1 MEEKRPYSSAKKM
14 FFVVL
19 YFAYY
24 VAGYGYLNH
33 INAERGINHTLAFP
47 FEESIPL
54 VPEFV
59 FGYFLVVLVVV
70 IAVLA
75 IDSMKLL
82 KQSLIAFFLLTTISL
97 VIFYIFPVKMVWR
110 PEILPSSSISYK
122 VLTFTYWID
131 EPYNLFP
138 SLHVSTAFLASWI
151 SYRVHRLTGVLCL
164 IASFIVAVSVVLVKQ
179 HYIADVVGG
188 LILSTLLAYTF
199 VLSRPK

>member
-1 MEEKRPYSSAKKM
+1 MEEKRPYSSVKKM

-19 YFAYY
+19 YFTYY
-24 VAGYGYLNH
+24 VAGYGYLNF
-33 INAERGINHTLAFP
+33 INARRGINHTLAFS

-54 VPEFV
+54 IPEFV
-59 FGYFLVVLVVV
+59 FGYFLVVLVVI

-75 IDSMKLL
+75 IDSMELL

-110 PEILPSSSISYK
+110 PEILPNNSISSR
-122 VLTFTYWID
+122 VLLFTYWID

-138 SLHVSTAFLASWI
+138 SLHVSTAFLSSWI

-164 IASFIVAVSVVLVKQ
+164 IASFIVAVSVILVKQ
-179 HYIADVVGG
+179 HYITDVVGG
-188 LILSTLLAYTF
+188 LILATLLAYYF
-199 VLSRPK
+199 FLRRPK

>member
-33 INAERGINHTLAFP
+33 INAQRGINHTLAFP